1 MEDVALHVTAEG
13 AAEARAWRWHPT
25 QTLEDQPDGSVIV
38 RFTASGM
45 RELAWHLFTWGER
58 VRILAPDRLQAV
70 MADEL
75 AAAMRAHGTP

>member
-1 MEDVALHVTAEG
+1 
-13 AAEARAWRWHPT
+13 
-25 QTLEDQPDGSVIV
+25 V

-58 VRILAPDRLQAV
+58 VRILAPDRLKTV

-75 AAAMRAHGTP
+75 AAAMRAHG